1 MTNQINNQKLIL
13 STEVTQLTLTLK
25 MTAAQVVETSVTVN
39 NSPIRDYF
47 HPDDHTQPTYDQTF
61 HSRTFI
67 NLVSILIYLLSV
79 LKANTLFIPRISSS
93 AATEDNCKVK

>member
-47 HPDDHTQPTYDQTF
+47 HPDDHIQPTYDQTF

-79 LKANTLFIPRISSS
+79 LKANTLFIPCISSS
-93 AATEDNCKVK
+93 AATEDNYKVK